1 MTFERKLSAV
11 LLSAVIAVAAPAFA
25 DTDVSHNWNSD
36 NEAAAMRVFRDKYV
50 ALGGVW
56 KDTSFPQTEESI
68 SSTKTR
74 FIGGNPPMAVAS
86 SLGGVW
92 MLEFAEAGLLQNMNA
107 VAERENWATNL
118 SPGIADSGKFDGV
131 WVAAPVF
138 VSVVNWI
145 YSNNDVLAAAGVT
158 SPTTWAEFKAALPR
172 LRDAGYIPLAVGGS
186 SWQEAILFDQ
196 VLLGVGG
203 IDFYDGV
210 MSGDPEILASDMLLN
225 AFKEMAHLR
234 DFTDEGKAGRSWN
247 DSNALVLSDKA
258 AFFFMGPWAAASYAD
273 MGTEGKKWSCRLTPW
288 GGGLAIVAEG
298 FQFMAVEDEASKAA
312 QELFA
317 TAVMDTQTQIAAARA
332 FGTLPATNMAVA
344 DDFEGCSAKAV
355 SALSGGA
362 TAVTHWN
369 GRPSEVGSAI
379 KDTVSAFWNQA
390 IDAQTAQHRLVEAL
404 AK

>member
-1 MTFERKLSAV
+1 MTFEFKLSTA
-11 LLSAVIAVAAPAFA
+11 LLFAMIAVATPAFA

-36 NEAAAMRVFRDKYV
+36 NEAAAMRIFRDKYV
-50 ALGGVW
+50 SLGGTW
-56 KDTSFPQTEESI
+56 KDTSFPQTEDSI

-74 FIGGNPPMAVAS
+74 FIGGNPPMAVVS
-86 SLGGVW
+86 PLGGW

-107 VAERENWATNL
+107 VAERENWAANL
-118 SPGIADSGKFDGV
+118 SPSIANAGKFDGV

-138 VSVVNWI
+138 VSVVNWM
-145 YSNNDVLAAAGVT
+145 YSNNDVLAVAGVT
-158 SPTTWAEFKAALPR
+158 PPLTWAEFRSTLPR

-186 SWQEAILFDQ
+186 SWQESILFDQ

-210 MSGDPEILASDMLLN
+210 MSGDPESLASDMLLN
-225 AFKEMAHLR
+225 AFEEMAYLR

-247 DSNALVLSDKA
+247 DSNALILSDKA

-273 MGTEGKKWSCRLTPW
+273 MGVEGEKWSCRLSPW
-288 GGGLAIVAEG
+288 GGGLTIVAEG
-298 FQFMAVEDEASKAA
+298 FQFIAVEDEASRAA
-312 QELFA
+312 QELLA
-317 TAVMDTQTQIAAARA
+317 TAVMDPQTQIAAARE
-332 FGTLPATNMAVA
+332 FGTLPATNTAVA
-344 DDFEGCSAKAV
+344 DDFEGCSTKAV
-355 SALSGGA
+355 TAISGGV

-390 IDAQTAQHRLVEAL
+390 INAQTAQHRLIDAL